1 MEKFF
6 TNISEKIAEV
16 VGTPYAFGCAT
27 GFIAAW
33 ALSGPL
39 FDFSDTWQLVVNTA
53 TTIITFL
60 MVFLIQNSQ
69 NRDATAVEAKLDE
82 VIRSVTGAR
91 SQLIGIEHLTE
102 NEVEAIR
109 KALEEESDEQHSS
122 EVNVE
127 ALLREATKRAQ
138 KRGKD
143 ALL

>member
-1 MEKFF
+1 
-6 TNISEKIAEV
+6 
-16 VGTPYAFGCAT
+16 
-27 GFIAAW
+27 
-33 ALSGPL
+33 
-39 FDFSDTWQLVVNTA
+39 
-53 TTIITFL
+53 

-138 KRGKD
+138 KHGKD
-143 ALL
+143 A